1 MQQAMTGREKLLQK
15 ISSLHR
21 LSDDDM
27 AKRRAES
34 IKMATPP
41 DGIQC
46 VRCGNTGWIEETR
59 SDGYD
64 TVAPCPACYQRRM
77 IARRLKQS
85 GVSAEDYARFTLANF
100 EGHRSNVSMAMK
112 KLAVEYLQHHTPN
125 GPGFGLF
132 GSSGMGKTH
141 LCIAVCQELTRRF
154 DEPHFYFS
162 YRSQMP
168 ELIKSMKDFKSK
180 YDEDMMHWKTCP
192 NLYIDDL
199 FKLSGTVE
207 NGHLTSID
215 RDDLR
220 IMFDIINARNLNHL
234 TTLFSSE
241 YSVKDIT
248 AIDAALGSRI
258 FQMVTPY
265 ALGISGA
272 NQRLEGA

>member
-1 MQQAMTGREKLLQK
+1 MDFDKKAIGER
-15 ISSLHR
+15 
-21 LSDDDM
+21 
-27 AKRRAES
+27 
-34 IKMATPP
+34 IK
-41 DGIQC
+41 
-46 VRCGNTGWIEETR
+46 E
-59 SDGYD
+59 Y
-64 TVAPCPACYQRRM
+64 
-77 IARRLKQS
+77 RLKRGFTQS
-85 GVSAEDYARFTLANF
+85 DLAKEANITRIALGNYERGERIPTIDIFAR
-100 EGHRSNVSMAMK
+100 
-112 KLAVEYLQHHTPN
+112 
-125 GPGFGLF
+125 
-132 GSSGMGKTH
+132 
-141 LCIAVCQELTRRF
+141 IAVCQELTRRF

-162 YRSQMP
+162 YRSKMP

-272 NQRLEGA
+272 NQRLKGA

>member
-1 MQQAMTGREKLLQK
+1 
-15 ISSLHR
+15 
-21 LSDDDM
+21 
-27 AKRRAES
+27 
-34 IKMATPP
+34 
-41 DGIQC
+41 
-46 VRCGNTGWIEETR
+46 
-59 SDGYD
+59 
-64 TVAPCPACYQRRM
+64 
-77 IARRLKQS
+77 
-85 GVSAEDYARFTLANF
+85 
-100 EGHRSNVSMAMK
+100 
-112 KLAVEYLQHHTPN
+112 
-125 GPGFGLF
+125 
-132 GSSGMGKTH
+132 
-141 LCIAVCQELTRRF
+141 
-154 DEPHFYFS
+154 
-162 YRSQMP
+162 
-168 ELIKSMKDFKSK
+168 
-180 YDEDMMHWKTCP
+180 MHWKTCP

-272 NQRLEGA
+272 NQRLKGV

>member
-112 KLAVEYLQHHTPN
+112 KLVRRIFADTIHRI
-125 GPGFGLF
+125 GPGFGPSLAVL
-132 GSSGMGKTH
+132 GMGKTH
-141 LCIAVCQELTRRF
+141 LCIAVCPRV
-154 DEPHFYFS
+154 D
-162 YRSQMP
+162 
-168 ELIKSMKDFKSK
+168 
-180 YDEDMMHWKTCP
+180 
-192 NLYIDDL
+192 
-199 FKLSGTVE
+199 
-207 NGHLTSID
+207 
-215 RDDLR
+215 
-220 IMFDIINARNLNHL
+220 
-234 TTLFSSE
+234 TTF
-241 YSVKDIT
+241 
-248 AIDAALGSRI
+248 
-258 FQMVTPY
+258 
-265 ALGISGA
+265 
-272 NQRLEGA
+272 